1 MEEQNSQ
8 SLSPAGT
15 RPPTLRDVLIE
26 ERISPSFRPFPMRSP
41 TLRDFMAVF
50 FRHWVLI
57 VSAFLAILLGVTVV
71 TWMLPK
77 TYETQLKILVKRER
91 PDPIVTTEAS
101 SQPIPIRDVTQ
112 EDLNS
117 EVELLKSRDL
127 LENVVLSCG
136 LHKLQGQSF
145 LGRLANA
152 LSSRSPEPTDQDL
165 SIPRAVR
172 DLEKSLEVELV
183 SKSKLI
189 EVRYQSHDPHLAAK
203 VLDSLSALYLEKHLA
218 VHRPAGALDFFQEQ
232 ADEYR
237 KGLQAAE
244 KRLAEFSRRKGV
256 VSIDI
261 QRDIALRKQSDFDV
275 QFRESRAAEAALEQ
289 RIKSLETQAASTPQ
303 RVVTQVR
310 TSDNAAL
317 LQDLKSTLL
326 TLELKRTEL
335 LTKFEPGYR
344 AVQEVEQ
351 QIAQA
356 RAALAQA
363 EKNSIRDETTDLD
376 RTRQWL
382 DEELARARAELVTQR
397 ARSAEL
403 AKSVEAYGE
412 SASQIG
418 TKEIEHQDLVR
429 AAKTAEANYL
439 MYLRKQEE
447 ARISDAL
454 DRQRIVNVAIAEAP
468 TVPALPSSPRWGL
481 NLVLGFVLAVLISL
495 GLAFAADYMDPSF
508 RTPDEVEGYL
518 GLPVLAAT
526 PRAD

>member
-8 SLSPAGT
+8 SLSPTGT

-26 ERISPSFRPFPMRSP
+26 ERIPPAFRPFPMRSP

-57 VSAFLAILLGVTVV
+57 VSAFLAILLGVVLA
-71 TWMLPK
+71 TWIYPK

-101 SQPIPIRDVTQ
+101 SQPLTIRDVTQ

-117 EVELLKSRDL
+117 EAELLKGRDL
-127 LENVVLSCG
+127 LEKVVVTCG
-136 LHKLQGQSF
+136 LHTIQSQSV
-145 LGRLANA
+145 LGRLASA
-152 LSSRSPEPTDQDL
+152 WSSRTSGPADQDL
-165 SIPRAVR
+165 RIPQAVR
-172 DLEKSLEVELV
+172 DLEKSLRVEVI

-189 EVRYQSHDPHLAAK
+189 DVRYQSHDPHLAAK
-203 VLDSLSALYLEKHLA
+203 VLDTLSGLYLEKHLA

-237 KGLQAAE
+237 KGLEEAE
-244 KRLAEFSRRKGV
+244 RRLAEFSRKKGV
-256 VSIDI
+256 VSIEI
-261 QRDIALRKQSDFDV
+261 QRDIAVRKQSDFET
-275 QFRESRAAEAALEQ
+275 QLRESQAAEAALEQ
-289 RIKSLETQAASTPQ
+289 RIKSLETQAASTPE

-310 TSDNAAL
+310 TSDNAVL
-317 LQDLKSTLL
+317 LQQLRSTLL
-326 TLELKRTEL
+326 ALELKRTEL

-344 AVQEVEQ
+344 AVQEVET

-356 RAALAQA
+356 REALEQA

-376 RTRQWL
+376 KTRQWL
-382 DEELARARAELVTQR
+382 DEELARARAERVTQK

-403 AKSVEAYGE
+403 AKSVAA
-412 SASQIG
+412 SRQNASQMG
-418 TKEIEHQDLVR
+418 SREMEHQDLVR

-468 TVPALPSSPRWGL
+468 TVPALPSSPRWDL
-481 NLVLGFVLAVLISL
+481 NLILGFVLAVLASL

-518 GLPVLAAT
+518 GLQVLAAT
-526 PRAD
+526 PRTE